1 LTDFEVC
8 SQPNLKSQE
17 FELTKKDKPIVVMYN
32 PKLPTQK
39 NLTLETSMTKEKEHI
54 QMQDS
59 NRWLM
64 KGVVVVNE
72 RSCTNQQL

>member
-72 RSCTNQQL
+72 KSCTNQQL

>member
-1 LTDFEVC
+1 MTDFEVC

-72 RSCTNQQL
+72 KSCTNQQL